1 VSETPAR
8 SARGEQES
16 AAESLSLVTVEWLAT
31 TAGLD
36 EISITRDLI
45 AAARNRAALY
55 QVTVTDGV
63 DPS

>member
-1 VSETPAR
+1 
-8 SARGEQES
+8 
-16 AAESLSLVTVEWLAT
+16 LVTVEWLAT